1 MGKADTMKMPLQ
13 EQELL
18 YAKLNME
25 TAQMPWRELQRYF
38 ASGRVIA
45 VDDGLDMV
53 RVAVMMASD
62 DSEGISGLIG
72 QGQVGKVT
80 DKQALAW
87 FEADASLWTVVVRP
101 WILVQEKKQAAPD
114 GALLN

>member
-1 MGKADTMKMPLQ
+1 MKMSLQ

-18 YAKLNME
+18 HAKLNME

-38 ASGRVIA
+38 ASGRIIV
-45 VDDGLDMV
+45 VDDSLDMV
-53 RVAVMMASD
+53 RVAVMMAAD

-72 QGQVGKVT
+72 QKQIVKAT
-80 DKQALAW
+80 DGQALAW

-101 WILVQEKKQAAPD
+101 WILVQVKKQAAPN